1 MSNHLYKAGDKV
13 VVRTK
18 EAMVEAGVR
27 PIIQLQ
33 YRRNEVEVFAGMEL
47 TIARAVTGNSIPW
60 YNIEEDVTE
69 EFGLWHQD
77 FFVPVGGE
85 KELEPVAIRELKA
98 AFIGRTIVA
107 ATDRS
112 LTLDD
117 NRWHMIPH
125 SIGDA
130 ATFIRV
136 SKMTWTIGGVISDI
150 RYRACEQSESRIEVS
165 LIDAKGALLVNLY
178 AKAIVNDDVSIAAV
192 TLSDKDDNEI
202 ILAADS

>member
-13 VVRTK
+13 IVRTK

-47 TIARAVTGNSIPW
+47 TIAHAVTGNNIPW

-85 KELEPVAIRELKA
+85 KELELAAIRELRA
-98 AFIGRTIVA
+98 AFVGRTILA

-117 NRWHMIPH
+117 NRWHMIPN
-125 SIGDA
+125 SIGNGFTYLNLKKTSWA
-130 ATFIRV
+130 
-136 SKMTWTIGGVISDI
+136 IGSVISDI
-150 RYRACEQSESRIEVS
+150 RYKQAEQSEGRLDVEFIGA
-165 LIDAKGALLVNLY
+165 DDALLLCLY
-178 AKAIVNDDVSIAAV
+178 AKAIVTDDTSLAAI

-202 ILAADS
+202 ILAAAN